1 MDPISHALLALMAAG
16 DGDAAAAED
25 HLETAQRQA
34 RTSAR
39 RDRQIVEIAALVVA
53 GRRAR
58 AAGLA
63 VEHTA
68 QFPGDAALLAS
79 VTDEGKR

>member
-1 MDPISHALLALMAAG
+1 MAVD
-16 DGDAAAAED
+16 DGDTATAEE
-25 HLETAQRQA
+25 HVTTAQRQA

-63 VEHTA
+63 IVHTA
-68 QFPGDAALLAS
+68 EFPADVALLAH
-79 VTDEGKR
+79 VAERGGT

>member
-16 DGDAAAAED
+16 NGDTATAQAHVA
-25 HLETAQRQA
+25 TAQRHA

-53 GRRAR
+53 GNRAR
-58 AAGLA
+58 AADLA
-63 VEHTA
+63 FVHTA
-68 QFPGDAALLAS
+68 EFPADLALLAR
-79 VTDEGKR
+79 VAEGGGT